1 MPETQSNLHSKPRL
15 RASSLHPQA
24 SAFPPT
30 PTGEK
35 MMYKSF
41 TLATPVPEKTTTR
54 IPAEIGTRG
63 TFASLMMKEIEC
75 FSQLELGCRDKL
87 EKSCR
92 RFRSM
97 ASTNDHSRPKLGSWV
112 TTPKR
117 KKKGGSKF
125 IPSMCSLVE
134 VAESTRPDII
144 SGFNYRNLKADV
156 KQLQA

>member
-15 RASSLHPQA
+15 RASSLHPRA
-24 SAFPPT
+24 SAFP

-41 TLATPVPEKTTTR
+41 TLATPVPEKTATG

-87 EKSCR
+87 EKSRCQ
-92 RFRSM
+92 FRSM
-97 ASTNDHSRPKLGSWV
+97 ATRSDHSRPKLGSLV

>member
-24 SAFPPT
+24 SAFPQ
-30 PTGEK
+30 TGEK
-35 MMYKSF
+35 VMYKSF
-41 TLATPVPEKTTTR
+41 TLATPVLEKTATR
-54 IPAEIGTRG
+54 TPAEIGTRG

-87 EKSCR
+87 EKSR
-92 RFRSM
+92 RQFRSM
-97 ASTNDHSRPKLGSWV
+97 ASTSDHSRPKLGSWV

-134 VAESTRPDII
+134 VAENTRPDII